1 MISNAQQQHPATT
14 TGLSAR
20 PPGDAHPPSDRP
32 ARTGAPA
39 QPGRWR
45 RWLFAA
51 FATLAILSQLAP
63 VGLRAI
69 GHWLI
74 VEDELQQADVIFVHA
89 GPVPFRALEA
99 AEIYR
104 GGWAK
109 EVWLAPIAPTE
120 ETLMLRRLGIDRPPS
135 SHWRRQVLQ
144 KQGVRPEA
152 IDLLSSHVLNTND
165 EIASVVAALRSR
177 GHKRVILVTSKQ
189 HSRRVRVLWDR
200 IANSDLEAI
209 VRPSASDPFD
219 PDSWWRNT
227 EDGQAVLHELV
238 GLLNIW
244 IGAGLRPERD

>member
-1 MISNAQQQHPATT
+1 MISNTQQMRSVTI
-14 TGLSAR
+14 TGPPR
-20 PPGDAHPPSDRP
+20 PPGDGHPPPDPS
-32 ARTGAPA
+32 ARTGASA

-63 VGLRAI
+63 IGLRAI

-74 VEDELQQADVIFVHA
+74 VQDELQQADAIFVHA
-89 GPVPFRALEA
+89 GPLPFRALEA
-99 AEIYR
+99 AEIYK

-120 ETLMLRRLGIDRPPS
+120 ETLMLSRLGVDMPPS
-135 SHWRRQVLQ
+135 SHWRRQVLE

-152 IDLLSSHVLNTND
+152 IDLLSSHVLNTQD
-165 EIASVVAALRSR
+165 EIASVISALRTR
-177 GHKRVILVTSKQ
+177 GHNRVILVTSKQ

-200 IANSDLEAI
+200 MGDSDLEAI
-209 VRPSASDPFD
+209 VRPSAPDPFD

-244 IGAGLRPERD
+244 IGARLRPERD